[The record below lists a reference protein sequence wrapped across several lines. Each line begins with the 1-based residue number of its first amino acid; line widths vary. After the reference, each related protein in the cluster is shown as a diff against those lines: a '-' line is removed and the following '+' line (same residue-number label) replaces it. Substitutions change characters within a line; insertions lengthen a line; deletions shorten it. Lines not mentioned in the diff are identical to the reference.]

1 MEGHKRRVNKI
12 ISHKSIMDLDEHM
25 YEIERGADGLE
36 HDGYHESAKLVR
48 EAAEA
53 AKAYYETVKP
63 LIGRGRT

>member
-1 MEGHKRRVNKI
+1 
-12 ISHKSIMDLDEHM
+12 MDLDERM
-25 YEIERGADGLE
+25 CEIERGADGLE
-36 HDGYHESAKLVR
+36 HDGYPESARLVR